1 MKFCIEVL
9 ILLVFIV
16 LTNHLPQSE
25 SFLITN
31 TEIDCEGKIAET
43 IPIGLTYNSSIISY
57 STFDELISLI
67 SNAKQSIDIAS
78 FYWTLLGTDVMPKPD
93 ESSLKGKILLH
104 EIINASKTRSVKIRI
119 AVNEDANSLKSTDL
133 QLLKSVAD
141 IRELNFSRLVGAG
154 ILHTK
159 FIIVDNKHFYI
170 GSANMDWRSLTHV
183 KEMGIVMS
191 GCEVLALDLY
201 KIFEVYWYLGLENA
215 TIPERWPKEFSTNYN
230 NSNPLLL
237 SINESNYEVFL
248 SSAPKSFCSDG
259 RTNDIEAII
268 SIINKAKKFIYI
280 AVMDYYPIFLYSKHK
295 HFWPVIDD
303 ALRKAAI
310 ERRVNIKLLASH
322 WNHTRHSMPIYLRS
336 LAALNDS
343 HIIGGS
349 IQVKLFVV
357 PAFSPSQAQ
366 IPFARVNHNKYMVTE
381 NTAYIGTS
389 NWSADYFVDTGG
401 VGFAII
407 PKSNETNL
415 RNDLQSIFE
424 RDWHSSYAKTL

>member
-1 MKFCIEVL
+1 MKFCIEVFF
-9 ILLVFIV
+9 LLVFIV

-25 SFLITN
+25 SLLFPN
-31 TEIDCEGKIAET
+31 AEINCEAKIAET

-57 STFDELISLI
+57 STSDELISLI

-78 FYWTLLGTDVMPKPD
+78 YYWTLLGTDVMPNPD
-93 ESSLKGKILLH
+93 ESSLKGKMLLN
-104 EIINASKTRSVKIRI
+104 EIVNASKTRSVKIRI
-119 AVNEDANSLKSTDL
+119 AVNEDKDSLNSTDL

-141 IRELNFSRLVGAG
+141 IRQLNFSRLVGAG

-159 FIIVDNKHFYI
+159 FIIVDNKHFYV

-183 KEMGIVMS
+183 KEMGIVMN
-191 GCEVLALDLY
+191 GCEVLAQDLT
-201 KIFEVYWYLGLENA
+201 KIFDVYWYLGLENA
-215 TIPERWPKEFSTNYN
+215 TIPSRWPKDFSTNYDN
-230 NSNPLLL
+230 NNPLSL

-248 SSAPKSFCSDG
+248 SSSPKSFCSDG
-259 RTNDIEAII
+259 RTNDIDAII

-280 AVMDYYPIFLYSKHK
+280 AVMDYYPIFLYSKYRE
-295 HFWPVIDD
+295 FWPVIDD

-322 WNHTRHSMPIYLRS
+322 WNHTRSSMPIYLRS

-349 IQVKLFVV
+349 IQAKLFFV
-357 PAFSPSQAQ
+357 PANASQAQ

-401 VGFAII
+401 VGFVIT
-407 PKSNETNL
+407 PKGNETNL
-415 RNDLQSIFE
+415 RSDLQSIFE
-424 RDWHSSYAKTL
+424 RDWNSSYAKTL

>member
-1 MKFCIEVL
+1 MKFCIQVF
-9 ILLVFIV
+9 ILLVFII

-25 SFLITN
+25 SFLFPN
-31 TEIDCEGKIAET
+31 AEINCEAKIAET
-43 IPIGLTYNSSIISY
+43 IPIGLTYNSSIISD
-57 STFDELISLI
+57 STFDELVSLI

-78 FYWTLLGTDVMPKPD
+78 FYWTLLGTDVMPNPD
-93 ESSLKGKILLH
+93 ESSLKGKILLN
-104 EIINASKTRSVKIRI
+104 EIIGASKTRSVKIRI
-119 AVNEDANSLKSTDL
+119 AVNEDTNSLNSTDL

-141 IRELNFSRLVGAG
+141 IRELNFSRLVGSG

-159 FIIVDNKHFYI
+159 FIIVDNKHLYV

-183 KEMGIVMS
+183 KEMGIVMR
-191 GCEVLALDLY
+191 GCEVLAQDLY

-215 TIPERWPKEFSTNYN
+215 TIPERWPKELSTNYN
-230 NSNPLLL
+230 DSKPLLL

-248 SSAPKSFCSDG
+248 SSAPKSFCPDG

-280 AVMDYYPIFLYSKHK
+280 AVMDYYPIFLYSKYRQ
-295 HFWPVIDD
+295 FWPVIDD

-310 ERRVNIKLLASH
+310 ERKVNVKLLASH
-322 WNHTRHSMPIYLRS
+322 WNHTRLSMPIYLKS

-343 HIIGGS
+343 HAIRGS
-349 IQVKLFVV
+349 IEVKLFVV

-389 NWSADYFVDTGG
+389 NWSADYFVNTGG